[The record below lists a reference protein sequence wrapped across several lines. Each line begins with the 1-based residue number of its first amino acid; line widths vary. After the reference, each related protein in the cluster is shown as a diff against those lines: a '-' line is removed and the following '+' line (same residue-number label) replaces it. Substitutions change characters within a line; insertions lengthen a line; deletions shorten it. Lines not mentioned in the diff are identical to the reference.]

1 METRINTKS
10 GKLLTVYDDLCP
22 VSLINDIFYK
32 LRSQEYPLVPSNDT
46 LLQDF
51 KGVNGFG
58 KTVDVEFIRSILDSI
73 KSPESF
79 TLKRIVNRGKIEK
92 SWINLFNRDSP
103 TNRYHADTYTNDSS
117 YLSLLYY
124 ANSKWDLEWDGGT
137 VFRTDDL
144 SEVEYLSD
152 YKPGRMILFDSSIPH
167 KIYSSSYNAHPYRFT
182 VNTLIQIDPTYLRT
196 QVL

>member
-1 METRINTKS
+1 M
-10 GKLLTVYDDLCP
+10 
-22 VSLINDIFYK
+22 
-32 LRSQEYPLVPSNDT
+32 
-46 LLQDF
+46 
-51 KGVNGFG
+51 
-58 KTVDVEFIRSILDSI
+58 
-73 KSPESF
+73 
-79 TLKRIVNRGKIEK
+79 
-92 SWINLFNRDSP
+92 
-103 TNRYHADTYTNDSS
+103 
-117 YLSLLYY
+117 
-124 ANSKWDLEWDGGT
+124 EWDGGT

>member
-1 METRINTKS
+1 MENRIKTKS
-10 GKLLTVYDDLCP
+10 GKLLIVYDDLCP

-46 LLQDF
+46 SLQDF
-51 KGVNGFG
+51 NGVNGFG
-58 KTVDVEFIRSILDSI
+58 KGVNVEFIESILDNI
-73 KSPESF
+73 KSPTAF
-79 TLKRIVNRGKIEK
+79 TLKRIVNRSVIEK
-92 SWINLFNRDSP
+92 SWINVFNRDNP
-103 TNRYHADTYTNDSS
+103 TNRYHADAHTYDSS

-152 YKPGRMILFDSSIPH
+152 YKPGRIILFDSSIPH
-167 KIYSSSYNAHPYRFT
+167 KIYASSYNAHPYRFT
-182 VNTLIQIDPTYLRT
+182 LNTLMRVDPSYLGS

>member
-1 METRINTKS
+1 MEIRINTKS

-22 VSLINDIFYK
+22 VSLINDIFFQ

-46 LLQDF
+46 ALQDF
-51 KGVNGFG
+51 NGISGFG
-58 KTVDVEFIRSILDSI
+58 KSIDVKFIKSILNNI

-79 TLKRIVNRGKIEK
+79 TLKRIVNRSNIEK
-92 SWINLFNRDSP
+92 SWVNLFNRDNP
-103 TNRYHADTYTNDSS
+103 TNRYHADAHSYDGS

-182 VNTLIQIDPTYLRT
+182 LNTLIKADPSYLTT

>member
-22 VSLINDIFYK
+22 VSLINDIFFQ
-32 LRSQEYPLVPSNDT
+32 LRSQEYPLVSSNDT
-46 LLQDF
+46 ALQDF
-51 KGVNGFG
+51 NGVNGFG
-58 KTVDVEFIRSILDSI
+58 KTIDVEFIRSILNNI
-73 KSPESF
+73 KSPEAF
-79 TLKRIVNRGKIEK
+79 KLKRIVNHSEIKK
-92 SWINLFNRDSP
+92 SWVNLFNRDSP
-103 TNRYHADTYTNDSS
+103 TNRYHADAHSYDSS

-152 YKPGRMILFDSSIPH
+152 YKPGRLILFDSSIPH
-167 KIYSSSYNAHPYRFT
+167 KIYASSYNAHPYRFT
-182 VNTLIQIDPTYLRT
+182 LNTLMTVDPSYLTT

>member
-79 TLKRIVNRGKIEK
+79 TLKRIFNRGKIEK
-92 SWINLFNRDSP
+92 SLI
-103 TNRYHADTYTNDSS
+103 
-117 YLSLLYY
+117 YLIEIAQLIDIMQIHIQMTVLILVYCIMQIQNGIWNGMVEQSLEL
-124 ANSKWDLEWDGGT
+124 
-137 VFRTDDL
+137 
-144 SEVEYLSD
+144 
-152 YKPGRMILFDSSIPH
+152 MI
-167 KIYSSSYNAHPYRFT
+167 
-182 VNTLIQIDPTYLRT
+182 
-196 QVL
+196 

>member
-10 GKLLTVYDDLCP
+10 GKLLIVYDDLCP
-22 VSLINDIFYK
+22 ISLINDIFFQ

-46 LLQDF
+46 VLQDF

-58 KTVDVEFIRSILDSI
+58 KNIDIEFIRSILDSI
-73 KSPESF
+73 KSPEAF
-79 TLKRIVNRGKIEK
+79 QLKRIINRGEIEK
-92 SWINLFNRDSP
+92 SWINLFNRDNS
-103 TNRYHADTYTNDSS
+103 TNRYHADAHSNDSS

-182 VNTLIQIDPTYLRT
+182 VNTLIQVDPSYLTT

>member
-1 METRINTKS
+1 METRIDTKS

-22 VSLINDIFYK
+22 ISLINDVFYK

-46 LLQDF
+46 SLQDF
-51 KGVNGFG
+51 NGVNGFG
-58 KTVDVEFIRSILDSI
+58 KGVNVEFIESILDNI
-73 KSPESF
+73 KSPEAF
-79 TLKRIVNRGKIEK
+79 TLKRIVNRSVIEK
-92 SWINLFNRDSP
+92 SWINVFNRDNP
-103 TNRYHADTYTNDSS
+103 TNRYHADAHTYDSS

-152 YKPGRMILFDSSIPH
+152 YKPGRIILFDSSIPH
-167 KIYSSSYNAHPYRFT
+167 KIYASSYNAHPYRFT
-182 VNTLIQIDPTYLRT
+182 LNTLI
-196 QVL
+196 

>member
-1 METRINTKS
+1 METRIDTKS

-22 VSLINDIFYK
+22 ISLINDVFYK

-46 LLQDF
+46 SLQDF
-51 KGVNGFG
+51 NGVNGFG
-58 KTVDVEFIRSILDSI
+58 KGVNVEFIESILDNI
-73 KSPESF
+73 KSPEAF
-79 TLKRIVNRGKIEK
+79 TLKRIVNRSVIEK
-92 SWINLFNRDSP
+92 SWINVFNRDNP
-103 TNRYHADTYTNDSS
+103 TNRYHADAHTYDSS

-152 YKPGRMILFDSSIPH
+152 YKPGRIILFDSSIPH
-167 KIYSSSYNAHPYRFT
+167 KIYASSYNAHPYRFT
-182 VNTLIQIDPTYLRT
+182 LNTLMRIDPSYLKT